1 MKAQRRWMV
10 VMFAL
15 ALLATSAVVVA
26 QDKAQQ
32 EKAQQEKAQHDK
44 AQKRDRDILIE
55 RNGTFNIA
63 IPPPEGSLRM
73 PAMAMGDGATSIFVS
88 SEMGFGGKVVKG
100 APYSAQAVTE
110 SVQMLADGNRI
121 VHKTTASVYRDSEGR
136 TRRDVSVGNIGPYA
150 VAGDPA
156 QTIFIND
163 PVANVNYILDPRSH
177 SARKLSITH
186 IDGLRTKVEAEGRGG
201 VQVFSVTTPEDQH
214 AAAAADMKAAT
225 EAAAASGGPKKRMQ
239 IAKGDAWAISGDPA
253 AVGDWPNK
261 EPKIESLG
269 KQMIEG
275 VEAEGTR
282 STLIVPAGAIG
293 NEMPMQI
300 IVERWYSPELQQVV
314 MHKHTDPRFGE
325 TSYRLTSINRSEPS
339 RSLFEVPSD
348 YTVKESLR
356 PDIRYKVDREIQ
368 RAKRKNNDN
377 EQ

>member
-1 MKAQRRWMV
+1 MKAQRRWV
-10 VMFAL
+10 VAMFAL

-26 QDKAQQ
+26 QDKAQD
-32 EKAQQEKAQHDK
+32 KAQQEKAQ
-44 AQKRDRDILIE
+44 KRDKDILIE

-63 IPPPEGSLRM
+63 VPPPDGGLRM
-73 PAMAMGDGATSIFVS
+73 RTMAMDDAATSIFVS

-121 VHKTTASVYRDSEGR
+121 VHKSTASVYRDGEGR
-136 TRRDVSVGNIGPYA
+136 TRRDVAVGNIGPYA
-150 VAGDPA
+150 MAGDPP

-177 SARKLSITH
+177 SARKLSITNM
-186 IDGLRTKVEAEGRGG
+186 DGLRTKIDAENRGD
-201 VQVFSVTTPEDQH
+201 VHVFSVVTPEDQR
-214 AAAAADMKAAT
+214 AAATADMKAAA
-225 EAAAASGGPKKRMQ
+225 EIAAASGGPKKRTQ
-239 IAKGDAWAISGDPA
+239 VGKGDVLVISGDPA
-253 AVGDWPNK
+253 AAGDWPNK

-293 NEMPMQI
+293 NEQPMQI
-300 IVERWYSPELQQVV
+300 VVERWYSPELQQVV

-325 TSYRLTSINRSEPS
+325 TSYRLTGINRGEPA
-339 RSLFEVPSD
+339 RSLFEVPSE
-348 YTVKESLR
+348 YTVKETLR
-356 PDIRYKVDREIQ
+356 PDIRYKVEREIQ
-368 RAKRKNNDN
+368 RAKRKGNDN